1 MARRLL
7 LFLLLLVLVACSSAA
22 DNAGA
27 PAPQTT
33 SSTAQSPAPAV
44 TAAATSA
51 SQTGTPLDPGEA
63 ETEPLPDGASIQTIA
78 GEQQGVAF
86 PVAIAFLPDGRWL
99 VTEKGGYGGPTE
111 AAIHLF
117 DASGQ
122 QSEPFATLEV
132 DSTFERGLLG
142 ITVDPQFS
150 DNHYVYV
157 YYSKPGDPVVNTTL
171 RYTERDGKGGEPT
184 VIFEAPVVTGA
195 GNHNG
200 GNLHFGPDDKLYI
213 SIGENARPAF
223 AQDTQSAYGKILRLN
238 RDGSVPDDNPF
249 APAPAWAYGLRNPFD
264 FTFDPQTG
272 NLWATDNG
280 PSCDD
285 ELNLVWRKQ
294 NYGWGPDNQC
304 GSVRDGSIGP
314 VLRWSDTEAV
324 TGVLVYTGAAIP
336 DWQNSL
342 LICAYGNRALYRAPL
357 TADRMGVTEVRQVK
371 LPQGIGCGTDIEQAP
386 DGSLYLNDPPNIHRI
401 SSGG

>member
-1 MARRLL
+1 MARLW
-7 LFLLLLVLVACSSAA
+7 LFLLLLVLVACGSAA
-22 DNAGA
+22 DNTASPPPAA
-27 PAPQTT
+27 P
-33 SSTAQSPAPAV
+33 SQSPSV
-44 TAAATSA
+44 TAAAT
-51 SQTGTPLDPGEA
+51 PLDPGVA
-63 ETEPLPDGASIQTIA
+63 EIEPLPEGARMETIA
-78 GEQQGVAF
+78 GEQQGVSF

-117 DASGQ
+117 DAGGQ
-122 QSEPFATLEV
+122 KQSAPFATLQV

-142 ITVDPQFS
+142 IAVDPQFT

-157 YYSKPGDPVVNTTL
+157 YHSKPGDPVVNTTL
-171 RYTERDGKGGEPT
+171 RYTERDGRGEEPT
-184 VIFEAPVVTGA
+184 VIFEAPVLTGA

-238 RDGSVPDDNPF
+238 RDGSVPNDNPF
-249 APAPAWAYGLRNPFD
+249 APAPGWAYGLRNPFD
-264 FTFDPQTG
+264 FTFDRQTG

-285 ELNLVWRKQ
+285 ELNLVRREQ
-294 NYGWGPDNQC
+294 NYGWGPNYQC
-304 GSVRDGSIGP
+304 GSVAQGSTAP

-324 TGVLVYTGAAIP
+324 TGVIVYTGAAIP
-336 DWQNSL
+336 AWQNSL

-357 TADRMGVTEVRQVK
+357 SADRAGVTEVKQIE
-371 LPQGIGCGTDIEQAP
+371 LPDGFGCGTDIEQAP

-401 SSGG
+401 GRG

>member
-1 MARRLL
+1 MARLL
-7 LFLLLLVLVACSSAA
+7 LLLLLLALVACSSA
-22 DNAGA
+22 DNTGSPALEATNSAA
-27 PAPQTT
+27 PAI
-33 SSTAQSPAPAV
+33 TASV
-44 TAAATSA
+44 AATST
-51 SQTGTPLDPGEA
+51 SQTVDPLDPGEA
-63 ETEPLPDGASIQTIA
+63 QTEPMPAGARVHTIA
-78 GEQQGVAF
+78 GEQQGVSF

-99 VTEKGGYGGPTE
+99 VTEKGGYGGPVE
-111 AAIHLF
+111 SVIHLF

-122 QSEPFATLEV
+122 QQSAPFATLQV

-142 ITVDPQFS
+142 IAVDPQFA

-171 RYTERDGKGGEPT
+171 RYTERDGKGQEPT
-184 VIFEAPVVTGA
+184 VIFEAPVLTGA

-249 APAPAWAYGLRNPFD
+249 APAPVWAYGLRNPFD
-264 FTFDPQTG
+264 FTFDPQSG

-285 ELNLVWRKQ
+285 ELNLIRREQ
-294 NYGWGPDNQC
+294 SYGWGPDYQC
-304 GSVRDGSIGP
+304 GNVGEGSIAP
-314 VLRWSDTEAV
+314 VLRWSDPEAV
-324 TGVLVYTGAAIP
+324 TGVLVYSGDAIP
-336 DWQNSL
+336 AWKNSL

-357 TADRMGVTEVRQVK
+357 TADRTGVSEVRQVA
-371 LPQGIGCGTDIEQAP
+371 LPDGIGCGTDIEQAL

-401 SSGG
+401 SGEG